1 MKVRRKWE
9 RNEMG
14 KVRSIEATEKEDQD
28 DGGGGIGEDKKEGRE
43 DQRKEG

>member
-9 RNEMG
+9 RKERG
-14 KVRSIEATEKEDQD
+14 KVRSIEATEKED